1 MLMVGGSGGG
11 CLLFQ
16 LQLSEAV
23 NGRTALTPPPGRE
36 PSQIGDG
43 MDRRINVVIYIY
55 ILLFFNIICKE

>member
-1 MLMVGGSGGG
+1 MLVVGGSGGG

-16 LQLSEAV
+16 LQLLEAV

-43 MDRRINVVIYIY
+43 MDRRINVVIYFVVFQY
-55 ILLFFNIICKE
+55 NL